1 MADQATTTDTK
12 TTTPADTDKKA
23 TEAKVKK
30 AVKDALKPTKSAV
43 KLKPKPLNI
52 VSVAAGSTL
61 GLVGA
66 YTIARP
72 RYYRMG
78 MQASKDELTNLDV
91 KAAAEL
97 AEDQKMNT
105 RLDAAITN
113 L

>member
-12 TTTPADTDKKA
+12 TTTPADTDKKEA
-23 TEAKVKK
+23 EAKVKK
-30 AVKDALKPTKSAV
+30 AVKDALKPTKPAV
-43 KLKPKPLNI
+43 KPKPLNI

-78 MQASKDELTNLDV
+78 MQASKDELMNLDV

-97 AEDQKMNT
+97 AEDQQINT